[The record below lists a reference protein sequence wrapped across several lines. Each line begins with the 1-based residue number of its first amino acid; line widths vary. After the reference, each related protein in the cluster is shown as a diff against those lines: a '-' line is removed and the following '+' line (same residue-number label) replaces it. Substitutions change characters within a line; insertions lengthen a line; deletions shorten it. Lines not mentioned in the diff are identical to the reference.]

1 MGFAF
6 QREGQIDYSLVI
18 YTLNRQVFLTTPLE
32 IPRIQ
37 GAWRLARVLLNTGHP
52 HPSRITGATM
62 NTAGAILKKTIQ
74 PLTWFVVLGA
84 ILALASRVALGLV

>member
-52 HPSRITGATM
+52 NPSRITGATM